1 MIVRR
6 LSITLT
12 LIIIATSALAGCDR
26 IVPQEEASDIAFAER
41 GRMAMKATGTAPD
54 AMPAPRMAAPASP
67 NMKQR
72 LMRTAS
78 IRVEVR
84 DVDRAGE
91 RARELVEGMGGH
103 VARSS
108 AYEDNAGIRELR
120 LTLKVPADK
129 LDEALDGLKD
139 LGRVRA
145 EDISARDV
153 TEEYFDLET
162 RLANAKKLEKRL
174 IQLLETKTKELKD
187 LLDTEKELARVRENI
202 ERMEGRKRYMDS
214 RISLATIEATF
225 TQPRGFGRGIFEPL
239 SGIFQRSLGA
249 LTASIAALIVVVSAA
264 LPWLIVLVLVGWV
277 MIRLLKAYLK
287 HKREKRKKQ

>member
-1 MIVRR
+1 MNRR
-6 LSITLT
+6 LFTLAV
-12 LIIIATSALAGCDR
+12 LIMAVSSLAGCDR
-26 IVPQEEASDIAFAER
+26 IVPQQQAADDAVFAER
-41 GRMAMKATGTAPD
+41 GMMKMEATGAAPE

-67 NMKQR
+67 NMEQK

-84 DVDRAGE
+84 DVDRAGDKA
-91 RARELVEGMGGH
+91 RALVEDIGGH
-103 VARSS
+103 VSHSS
-108 AYEDNAGIRELR
+108 AYEDNAGVRELR

-129 LDEALDGLKD
+129 LDEALAGLKD

-145 EDISARDV
+145 EDVSARDV

-174 IQLLETKTKELKD
+174 LQLLETKTKKLKD
-187 LLDTEKELARVRENI
+187 LLDTEKELARVREKI

-239 SGIFQRSLGA
+239 AGIFQRSLGA

-264 LPWLIVLVLVGWV
+264 LPWLIVLFFVGWV